1 MKAVLVLV
9 VLVSVVF
16 TGVSPQENEA
26 KPWPCGATLTGSSD
40 VIASPGY
47 AAGENYPNN
56 LDCDVIIHV
65 EPGHEIQITFD
76 DFELEEDGED
86 ETGQRK
92 GYCPY
97 DYVQIFDGEKNDLGR
112 FCGSSIPQLPP
123 IDSDVVM
130 IHFVTDDDYSHK
142 GFAAKYQISAKTRD
156 DNRQHPLINWL
167 HSLFEKARSFGRMI
181 ANLFSGRK

>member
-76 DFELEEDGED
+76 DFELEE
-86 ETGQRK
+86 
-92 GYCPY
+92 
-97 DYVQIFDGEKNDLGR
+97 
-112 FCGSSIPQLPP
+112 
-123 IDSDVVM
+123 
-130 IHFVTDDDYSHK
+130 VTDDEE
-142 GFAAKYQISAKTRD
+142 D
-156 DNRQHPLINWL
+156 DDVEVFDLEYEELTEESEEEQD
-167 HSLFEKARSFGRMI
+167 
-181 ANLFSGRK
+181 